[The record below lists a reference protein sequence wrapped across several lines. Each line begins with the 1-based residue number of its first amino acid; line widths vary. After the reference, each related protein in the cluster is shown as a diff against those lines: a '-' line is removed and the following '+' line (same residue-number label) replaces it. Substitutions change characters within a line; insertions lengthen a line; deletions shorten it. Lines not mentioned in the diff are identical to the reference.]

1 MKLSHIL
8 LSLLL
13 ASTAFAQQPSS
24 SSAVSGAAILRFSFD
39 WNIGVPWQKY
49 TIEVSSDGKS
59 HFEGTPHPDETNDTD
74 AYQQDFTLSATDRQR
89 VFDTAQKLNY
99 FRGDFDSHL
108 KHIAHTGTKTLEYRS
123 GEIDNTT
130 RFNWSQNPDIDA
142 LTRFFEGIA
151 TTVDCD
157 RKLAFQYR
165 FDKLGMDKRLKD
177 LEDLQAG
184 HEVEALSILAPMLRK
199 IAGDPNLMNISR
211 ESARRLLRAIEQPPA
226 SDQSPPA
233 QQPAQQQ

>member
-13 ASTAFAQQPSS
+13 ALPALAQQPSS
-24 SSAVSGAAILRFSFD
+24 STAAPAPAIVRFTFE
-39 WNIGVPWQKY
+39 WNIGVPWQHY
-49 TIEVSSDGKS
+49 TVQVASDGQS

-74 AYQQDFTLSATDRQR
+74 AYQQDFTLSAADRR
-89 VFDTAQKLNY
+89 KVFDAAQKLNY

-108 KHIAHTGTKTLEYRS
+108 KHIAQTGAKTLEYRS
-123 GEIDNTT
+123 GETDNTT
-130 RFNWSQNPDIDA
+130 RFNWSQNPDVDG

-151 TTVDCD
+151 TTVDCG

-165 FDKLGMDKRLKD
+165 FDKLGMDKRLKE

-184 HEVEALSILAPMLRK
+184 HEVEALSIIAPILRK
-199 IAGDPNLMNISR
+199 IAADPNLMNISR
-211 ESARRLLRAIEQPPA
+211 ESAKRLLRTLDQPTAPA
-226 SDQSPPA
+226 TAAPA
-233 QQPAQQQ
+233 Q